1 MNCGNFPCFLCTE
14 ETLRGRFRRC
24 YFCLRLSCAT
34 SMRNA
39 FTTDHIMQIRP
50 TTFVRHIVDVASENC
65 ERKDGRK
72 SRRMLP
78 GGRNI
83 SQPFKSRTPPISAQ
97 SLESLSPRATIRGDS
112 ISECTK
118 CISFAL
124 KELTWRCSYSTSF
137 RPQTGCY

>member
-1 MNCGNFPCFLCTE
+1 
-14 ETLRGRFRRC
+14 
-24 YFCLRLSCAT
+24 
-34 SMRNA
+34 
-39 FTTDHIMQIRP
+39 
-50 TTFVRHIVDVASENC
+50 
-65 ERKDGRK
+65 
-72 SRRMLP
+72 MLP

-137 RPQTGCY
+137 SLRSKRFQSSYCANVRAEAKIRNKRNFLFLLCGFISSERLKPCRHVKNDLSGTIHSAGYKFCRAAALQPVSKRSLQ